1 MDSANQFSVFIL
13 CTAIGF
19 GGGLLYEVFAF
30 FRLIFRCEKR
40 KNIFLGAS
48 FDVVFFLVF
57 AFLCVYTAFFLDFPD
72 IRVYMWIG
80 YALGGLIYAKTLR
93 RILALLEKV
102 CYNSFARLVKKAK
115 TKKKLL
121 KERETL

>member
-1 MDSANQFSVFIL
+1 MDSAHQFPVFIL

-19 GGGLLYEVFAF
+19 CGGLLYEVFAF

-40 KNIFLGAS
+40 KNIFLGAL
-48 FDVVFFLVF
+48 FDVAFFIAFALLCIYA
-57 AFLCVYTAFFLDFPD
+57 AFLLSFPD

-93 RILALLEKV
+93 RIVAFLEKV
-102 CYNSFARLVKKAK
+102 CYNTFARLVKKAK